1 MTIACVL
8 TDISRKLFTEDK
20 TIQLRLG
27 SINMPCFW
35 LDSNPAGKNE
45 VLYTH
50 LQNTDT
56 KMEAEQ
62 NELEGPNRRKSKR
75 FAAIGTFN

>member
-1 MTIACVL
+1 
-8 TDISRKLFTEDK
+8 
-20 TIQLRLG
+20 
-27 SINMPCFW
+27 MPCFW